1 MKTNRS
7 AKSGALPGVPDGE
20 VTRLAERAISILLS
34 RSEARRVA
42 ADAQMLLLCDAFLSD
57 EDEARRAI
65 MNRLR
70 QDGTGVTAIT
80 DDLIPELARY
90 MGQRWADDEIG
101 FADVTIGSARLQEA
115 VRALG
120 RSGGEFRAPGLSGDA
135 GRVLLIIPRS
145 EHHTL
150 GTFVAADQFRRLG
163 FHVDVAL
170 DQHPRE
176 VGERVLR
183 KRYDMIGI
191 SAAGRRTLASAKE
204 LVEIIRGS
212 VTRVTPIVLSG
223 SIVTRGNNLKDYT
236 GVDHVVTDVE
246 SAVRLC
252 GLDIPREV
260 RSDVSA

>member
-34 RSEARRVA
+34 RSEARRAA
-42 ADAQMLLLCDAFLSD
+42 ADAQMLLLCDAFLAD

-70 QDGTGVTAIT
+70 LDGTGATEIT
-80 DDLIPELARY
+80 DFLIPELARY
-90 MGQRWADDEIG
+90 MGRRWGDDEIG

-120 RSGGEFRAPGLSGDA
+120 RIGGDIRTPGLSGDA
-135 GRVLLIIPRS
+135 GRVLLIIPRN

-150 GTFVAADQFRRLG
+150 GTFVAADQLRRLG
-163 FHVDVAL
+163 FHVDIAL
-170 DQHPRE
+170 DQHPRQ
-176 VGERVLR
+176 VGEMARR
-183 KRYDMIGI
+183 KHYHMIGI
-191 SAAGRRTLASAKE
+191 SAAGRRTLASARE

-223 SIVTRGNNLKDYT
+223 SIVTGGIDLKAYT
-236 GVDHVVTDVE
+236 GVDHVVNDVE
-246 SAVRLC
+246 TAVRLC
-252 GLDIPREV
+252 RLNTPREV
-260 RSDVSA
+260 RADVSS